1 MYNSAF
7 KKIEYYLYTYDL
19 IDWNLG
25 ILEKDIQNFDYD
37 QSYNKWIKSKGSS
50 LEEQAINN
58 INIETKI
65 MKIIRWKKLITEIL
79 EEYKTKDN
87 LKYRFMYLKYFR
99 RLRPLKI
106 QDKLHISGD
115 KQKEIQAEILN
126 HIFLTAIEKNM
137 LKEART

>member
-25 ILEKDIQNFDYD
+25 ILEKDIRNFDYD
-37 QSYNKWIKSKGSS
+37 QSYNKWIKNKSSS

-58 INIETKI
+58 INIERKI
-65 MKIIRWKKLITEIL
+65 MKIVRWKKLITEIL
-79 EEYKTKDN
+79 EEYKIKDN
-87 LKYRFMYLKYFR
+87 MKYRFMYLKYFR

-106 QDKLHISGD
+106 QDKLYISRD
-115 KQKEIQAEILN
+115 KQKDMQDEILN
-126 HIFLTAIEKNM
+126 HIFLTAVEKNM
-137 LKEART
+137 LKGC